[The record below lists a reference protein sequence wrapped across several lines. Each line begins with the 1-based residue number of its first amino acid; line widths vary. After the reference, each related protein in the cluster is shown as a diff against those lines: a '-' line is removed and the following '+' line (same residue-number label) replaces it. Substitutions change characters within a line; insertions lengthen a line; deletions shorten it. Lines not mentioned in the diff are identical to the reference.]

1 MIKKNDLYN
10 ILKERGLPFDIH
22 DHKALFSVSES
33 ERERTITEGA
43 HTKNLFLKNKKNCF
57 FLISCLENEKIDLK
71 KIGKKLGIGNL
82 SFAKENKLLEY
93 LGVMPGSVSP
103 FALLNDTKNSV
114 IFYLDYKLS
123 NYKKINFHPL
133 INTSTITMETKLF
146 INFLHQN
153 NKKVNVYDIENF
165 NLME

>member
-1 MIKKNDLYN
+1 
-10 ILKERGLPFDIH
+10 
-22 DHKALFSVSES
+22 
-33 ERERTITEGA
+33 
-43 HTKNLFLKNKKNCF
+43 
-57 FLISCLENEKIDLK
+57 
-71 KIGKKLGIGNL
+71 
-82 SFAKENKLLEY
+82 
-93 LGVMPGSVSP
+93 MPGSVSP